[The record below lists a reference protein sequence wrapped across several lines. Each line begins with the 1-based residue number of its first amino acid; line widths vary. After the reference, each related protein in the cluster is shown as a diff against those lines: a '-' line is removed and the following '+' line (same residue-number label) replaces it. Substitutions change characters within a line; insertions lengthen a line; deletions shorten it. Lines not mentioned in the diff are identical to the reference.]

1 MRYLCKRRNIKLEKL
16 LKKEA
21 KKATLVE
28 VMEVEC
34 EIEDERKI
42 MSRRTIKEFWTL
54 DGKYIGKL
62 DPLDDYPL
70 IEPLTKE

>member
-62 DPLDDYPL
+62 DPLDDYSL

>member
-1 MRYLCKRRNIKLEKL
+1 MEKL
-16 LKKEA
+16 LKKEE